1 MAQVKLVAE
10 SLNQW
15 KDEKPVE
22 LQAELN
28 EEQLNE
34 GLFRRWEKLDKDD
47 DEAVRAFAMK
57 IGKDVQG
64 DAGLKTIKSA
74 IQKAKI
80 DSLKQLLAKAAED
93 KFKGKLRPSGKSFV
107 YRPAAERKVKS
118 EFAGGGTKGKT
129 QLGGV

>member
-10 SLNQW
+10 SLNEW

-22 LQAELN
+22 LQEELN

-34 GLFRRWEKLDKDD
+34 SLFRKWEKLDKDD
-47 DEAVRAFAMK
+47 DEAVRNFAMK
-57 IGKDVQG
+57 LGKDVQG

-74 IQKAKI
+74 IQKAKL
-80 DSLKQLLAKAAED
+80 DSLKQLLSKAAED
-93 KFKGKLRPSGKSFV
+93 KFKGKLRPAGNSFV

-118 EFAGGGTKGKT
+118 EFAGGGTQGKT

>member
-1 MAQVKLVAE
+1 MARVKLIAE
-10 SLNQW
+10 SLNEW

-22 LQAELN
+22 LHEELN

-34 GLFRRWEKLDKDD
+34 GLLKKWEKLDKDD
-47 DEAVRAFAMK
+47 PEAIKAFAMK
-57 IGKDVQG
+57 LGKDVQG

-74 IQKAKI
+74 IRKAKI
-80 DSLKQLLAKAAED
+80 DSLKKLLTKAAED
-93 KFKGKLRPSGKSFV
+93 KFKGKLRPSGNSFV